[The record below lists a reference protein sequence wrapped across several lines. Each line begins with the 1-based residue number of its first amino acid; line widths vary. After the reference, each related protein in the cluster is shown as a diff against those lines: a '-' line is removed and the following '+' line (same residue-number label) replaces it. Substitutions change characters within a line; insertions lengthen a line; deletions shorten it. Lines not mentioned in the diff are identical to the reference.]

1 VERFDSGLITTG
13 TIMTN
18 SAQIINFPEQEQIQ
32 GREYVKADT
41 DNGYYRVANELGLAL
56 CRTQLSDREG
66 RLVQAV
72 MMKTFGF
79 NKSMDWICNG
89 QLNDI
94 TGIKQTHISDIK
106 KGLVARNILIVEGK
120 RIGINPVVSEW
131 VLGKNQ
137 ATTPKQGNKKPPL
150 NRVATT
156 PKQGKPTPKQGKKT
170 PQTGNHN
177 KQDTITKDNITKDS
191 KFSVELPSWLSAELW
206 TEFVVMRK
214 TIKKPLTDNAA
225 KRMITKL
232 GKYHDK
238 GIDAAA
244 QLTNSI
250 DNFYSDVYEPKNFQ
264 VKPFKSKLTAENFD
278 SKDYGETVLPEWMP
292 NDQGDQ
298 S

>member
-1 VERFDSGLITTG
+1 
-13 TIMTN
+13 MTN
-18 SAQIINFPEQEQIQ
+18 SAKIIKFPPSKENEEQIQ

-41 DNGYYRVANELGLAL
+41 DNGYYRVANELGSAL
-56 CRTQLSDREG
+56 CKTQLNDREG
-66 RLVQAV
+66 RLLQAV

-106 KGLVARNILIVEGK
+106 KGLVTRGILLVNGK
-120 RIGINPVVSEW
+120 KIGLNPVVSEW
-131 VLGKNQ
+131 SFSKNQ
-137 ATTPKQGNKKPPL
+137 PITLKQGNNKPPL

-191 KFSVELPSWLSAELW
+191 KFLVELPFWLSAELW

-232 GKYHDK
+232 GKYHDN
-238 GIDAAA
+238 GIDAVA
-244 QLTNSI
+244 QLTHSI

-264 VKPFKSKLTAENFD
+264 GQSQGKKTITENFTQ
-278 SKDYGETVLPEWMP
+278 KDYGQTVLPEWMS
-292 NDQGDQ
+292 DVQGDQ

>member
-1 VERFDSGLITTG
+1 
-13 TIMTN
+13 MTN
-18 SAQIINFPEQEQIQ
+18 SAEIINFPEQDITQ

-56 CRTQLSDREG
+56 CKVHLSDRES
-66 RLVQAV
+66 RLVHAI

-106 KGLVARNILIVEGK
+106 KGLVARSILLVDGK
-120 RIGINPVVSEW
+120 KIGLNPVVSEW
-131 VLGKNQ
+131 SFSKNQ
-137 ATTPKQGNKKPPL
+137 PITPKQGNNKPPL
-150 NRVATT
+150 NRVVTT

-177 KQDTITKDNITKDS
+177 KQDTITINNITKDS
-191 KFSVELPSWLSAELW
+191 KFSVELPSWLSVDLW
-206 TEFVVMRK
+206 SEFVVMRK

-244 QLTNSI
+244 QLTHSI
-250 DNFYSDVYEPKNFQ
+250 DNCYSDVYEPKNFQ
-264 VKPFKSKLTAENFD
+264 AKTFRSKTTAENFD
-278 SKDYGETVLPEWMP
+278 EKDYGETVVPDWYT
-292 NDQGDQ
+292 QGEEQ
-298 S
+298 

>member
-1 VERFDSGLITTG
+1 
-13 TIMTN
+13 MTN
-18 SAQIINFPEQEQIQ
+18 SAEIINFPEQEQIQ

-56 CRTQLSDREG
+56 CKTQLSDREG

-106 KGLVARNILIVEGK
+106 KGLVSRGILLVDGK
-120 RIGINPVVSEW
+120 KIGVNPVVSEW
-131 VLGKNQ
+131 EFSKNLI
-137 ATTPKQGNKKPPL
+137 TTPKQGSGKTPL

-156 PKQGKPTPKQGKKT
+156 PKQGRPTPKQGKKT

-177 KQDTITKDNITKDS
+177 KQDTITKDNNTKDS
-191 KFSVELPSWLSAELW
+191 KFSVDLPQWLPIELW
-206 TEFVVMRK
+206 NEFALMRK
-214 TIKKPLTDNAA
+214 TAKKPLTENAA

-232 GKYHDK
+232 TKFHEK
-238 GIDAAA
+238 GFDAVA
-244 QLTNSI
+244 QLTSSI
-250 DNFYSDVYEPKNFQ
+250 DNCYSDVYEPKNYQANSFR
-264 VKPFKSKLTAENFD
+264 SKTTSENFSD
-278 SKDYGETVLPEWMP
+278 KDYGTTVIPDFML
-292 NDQGDQ
+292 QGE
-298 S
+298 SS

>member
-1 VERFDSGLITTG
+1 MERFYSALITTG
-13 TIMTN
+13 RIMTN
-18 SAQIINFPEQEQIQ
+18 SAEIINFPEQEQIQ

-41 DNGYYRVANELGLAL
+41 GNGYYRVANELGLAL

-120 RIGINPVVSEW
+120 KVGINPVVSEW

-137 ATTPKQGNKKPPL
+137 ATTPKQGKRKPPL

-177 KQDTITKDNITKDS
+177 KQDTITKDNNTKDS
-191 KFSVELPSWLSAELW
+191 KYSCDLPHWLSAELW
-206 TEFVVMRK
+206 SEFVLMRK
-214 TIKKPLTDNAA
+214 SIKKPLTENATT
-225 KRMITKL
+225 RMIKKL
-232 GKYHDK
+232 SQFHDK

-244 QLTNSI
+244 QLTYSI
-250 DNFYSDVYEPKNFQ
+250 DNCYSDVYEPKNFQ
-264 VKPFKSKLTAENFD
+264 SQPFRAKTVTENFAQ
-278 SKDYGETVLPEWMP
+278 KDYGETVVPEWMP
-292 NDQGDQ
+292 DPQGEA

>member
-1 VERFDSGLITTG
+1 
-13 TIMTN
+13 MTS
-18 SAQIINFPEQEQIQ
+18 SAEIINFPEQEQFQ
-32 GREYVKADT
+32 EREYVKADT

-56 CRTQLSDREG
+56 CKTQLSDREG

-106 KGLVARNILIVEGK
+106 KGLVARGILLVEGK
-120 RIGINPVVSEW
+120 KVGLNPVVSDW
-131 VLGKNQ
+131 VYCKNQ
-137 ATTPKQGNKKPPL
+137 PITPKQGKTKAPL

-156 PKQGKPTPKQGKKT
+156 PEQGRPTPKQGKKT
-170 PQTGNHN
+170 PRTGNHN
-177 KQDTITKDNITKDS
+177 KQDTITKNNITKDS
-191 KFSVELPSWLSAELW
+191 KFSVELPQWLPVELW
-206 TEFVVMRK
+206 NEFVLMRK
-214 TIKKPLTDNAA
+214 TMKKPLTENAA

-232 GKYHDK
+232 IKFTNK
-238 GIDAAA
+238 GFDAAA

-250 DNFYSDVYEPKNFQ
+250 DNCYSDVYEPKNFQ
-264 VKPFKSKLTAENFD
+264 AKPSKAKNTAENFAE
-278 SKDYGETVLPEWMP
+278 KDYGETVVPEWMQ
-292 NDQGDQ
+292 NEQGVQ